1 MEQLQAFVPI
11 ILISGIFYFLMFRP
25 MRTRQKKLETVISG
39 LKNGDRVITNSGI
52 YGTIAGIKDQT
63 FHLKISDQV
72 KIEISKNAIAGLQL
86 PESTSELQE
95 QPPRKGFWK

>member
-63 FHLKISDQV
+63 FLLKVSDQV
-72 KIEISKNAIAGLQL
+72 KLEISKNAVAGLQL
-86 PESTSELQE
+86 PENTSELQ
-95 QPPRKGFWK
+95 